1 MFAKRVLFVAVS
13 CAALMGGTLGVALA
27 APSAG
32 ASPTE
37 LIVGHASGCTGT
49 YSTISAANA
58 AAVAGDTIKVCA
70 GTYHE
75 TVNVTT
81 PHLTFLG
88 AEAGKAGTN
97 LLNSK
102 APESVV
108 KDVNGDFLLSSTAN
122 DTKIDGFTLTGAG
135 SPTVNADGIQAFA
148 GSSGLDAIDNF
159 IYENGNGIN
168 MQNPTASMRA
178 TIAHNFIADNTSE
191 GNVDSNGQT
200 GTGVFIS
207 NGPADNTTI
216 SANTFSDDSQTAIN
230 FAGATGTPS
239 TGLVVD
245 GNRSINDSTFV
256 VATNSTNAVVEDNT
270 VTVNTD
276 SVVGGNGTGILD
288 FGGNTGLSISHNT
301 LKSVS
306 SANAA
311 IELSTYAGSP
321 SIDTTVSD
329 NTVSGWGYG
338 IYVSTDYVAADVTGN
353 TVSHNGTTGV
363 YLETG
368 TSGNTVTHNTV
379 SKDTGAADDCTDAS
393 TGAGTAGT
401 GNTWTQDVG
410 KDANSSPA
418 AICPS

>member
-13 CAALMGGTLGVALA
+13 CVALTGGTLGVALA
-27 APSAG
+27 APSAS

-58 AAVAGDTIKVCA
+58 AAVSGDTIKVCA
-70 GTYHE
+70 GTYRE

-81 PHLTFLG
+81 PDLTFLG
-88 AEAGKAGTN
+88 AQAGKAGTD
-97 LLNSK
+97 LLSSK
-102 APESVV
+102 SPQSVV
-108 KDVNGDFLLSSTAN
+108 HDVNGGFILSSTA
-122 DTKIDGFTLTGAG
+122 DHTKIDGFTITGAG
-135 SPTVNADGIQAFA
+135 SPTVNADGIQSFT

-159 IYENGNGIN
+159 IYKNGNGIN
-168 MQNPTASMRA
+168 MQNPVGSMHA

-216 SANTFSDDSQTAIN
+216 SDNTFSDDSQTAIN
-230 FAGATGTPS
+230 FAGETGTPS
-239 TGLVVD
+239 TGLLID

-288 FGGNTGLSISHNT
+288 FGGNTGLLIYHNVLRT
-301 LKSVS
+301 VS

-311 IELSTYAGSP
+311 IELSTYAGSA
-321 SIDTTVSD
+321 STDTTVSD

-338 IYVSTDYVAADVTGN
+338 IYVSTDYAAADITGN
-353 TVSHNGTTGV
+353 TVSHNGTTGL

-368 TSGNTVTHNTV
+368 TSGNEVTHNTV

-393 TGAGTAGT
+393 TGSGTAGT
-401 GNTWTQDVG
+401 ANTWTTDVG